1 MEFQNRMEKMEPR
14 IEIIEN
20 NSDTTTFTLSGI
32 NVSLANALRRTLLT
46 DIPMVVFRTTPNEQN
61 RCIILENTSRLNNE
75 IIKQRL
81 SCIPI
86 HITNEEDFPIN
97 NYVMEVDVENNTDN
111 ILYVTTEDFVVK
123 DLVSNKDLS
132 KDKVR
137 EIFPPNDITGY
148 YIDFVRLRPRISA
161 EIPGEKLH
169 LTCKFDIGT
178 AKEDGMFNA
187 VSTCSYGF
195 TVDTTV
201 QEIELAKKMQTWKD
215 EGKNMEQIKFDA
227 ENWRLLEGKRIF
239 RKDSFDF
246 ILQSVGVYTN
256 EQLLNTACKILIQ
269 RLEDLDTTIEKDE
282 LEIKHSENT
291 MSNSFDVVLENEDY
305 TIGKVIEYFMHVK
318 FYQTNLLSF
327 CGFKKMHPHDT
338 FSVIRVAYSNPV
350 EKSTIK
356 GNLKDCIQD
365 AVEVYTKIKKDFLKL
380 VK

>member
-1 MEFQNRMEKMEPR
+1 MEKMEPR